1 MNAPEN
7 LNYEFGPFLLE
18 PHARRLSRDGEPVP
32 LGGPEFQLL
41 LLLVRNH
48 GQVVE
53 KSEIMGTLWPDV
65 EVEENNL
72 TVRMSALRRALG
84 ETKGNHQYIQT
95 VARRGYCL
103 IADVKELPSPP
114 ITETAETH
122 AHRDK
127 PEVDEEQPALQS
139 VDSSTNVNVP
149 RQNQDHRRFAL
160 YAVLAI
166 AVLTTFLLL
175 YVVLRPQKARES
187 EAPAQ
192 SMEMS
197 RFTQSGRVRSAA
209 LSPDGQ
215 SIAYTDHDGDTSSL
229 WLQRAGTNN
238 PLQLLAPAKVYLQFP
253 SFSRDG
259 NTVYYSKCQPNCEL
273 YKMPVLGGVETA
285 LGIRADSRVTF
296 SPDGKR
302 MAYLRSEVEPS
313 GLVTARL
320 YAASPDGTCEEFL
333 HWEAGGSIYQR
344 GAPAWSPDGKVIA
357 FSIIANET
365 GSRRMKV
372 IALALADRKESTLIP
387 ASWSNIRDVTWLPDG
402 SALIV
407 NGLES
412 ADAQRGMQVWRVP
425 LAGGE
430 PRRITNDL
438 NNYFSISLSADGNTL
453 IALQWQTTSGLWIAP
468 TENPSA
474 ATPVTAGTLD
484 RNDGYYGVSVA
495 PDGRLIYV
503 SDRSGKKDLWSV
515 NADGTGRKQ
524 LTDASHKDL
533 TPVVSPDGRYIV
545 FQTCRNATNSGAFNI
560 WRVDADGSNPVQLTR
575 GTYDREPAF
584 SPDGEWV
591 VYVSTEEHL
600 PTLRRVP
607 INGGESVPLTAEFSQ
622 HPTFSPDGKV
632 LAYYR
637 MNQKQRDQRHLVFIP
652 AQGGAPI
659 KTLPA
664 PKNFGSVM
672 QWAPSGDSLWY
683 RDNTMTSIWVLPLDG
698 KPPSPL
704 IKLTNQTLSTF
715 SFSQDGRRLA
725 YSSGPQQSDVVLITR
740 FN

>member
-1 MNAPEN
+1 MNAQEN
-7 LNYEFGPFLLE
+7 LNYQFGPFLLE

-41 LLLVRNH
+41 LLLVRKH

-53 KSEIMGTLWPDV
+53 KSEIMETVWPDV

-84 ETKGNHQYIQT
+84 ETKGNHPYIQT
-95 VARRGYCL
+95 VSRRGYCL
-103 IADVKELPSPP
+103 IADVKELPSQL
-114 ITETAETH
+114 TKETVETH
-122 AHRDK
+122 GVK
-127 PEVDEEQPALQS
+127 PKLDEAQPAVQS
-139 VDSSTNVNVP
+139 VDSFPVNVNVP
-149 RQNQDHRRFAL
+149 RQKSDLRRFTL

-166 AVLTTFLLL
+166 GVLTTFLLL

-192 SMEMS
+192 SMEIS

-215 SIAYTDHDGDTSSL
+215 SVAYTDHDGEMSSL

-238 PLQLLAPAKVYLQFP
+238 PLQLLAPAKLYLQFP

-259 NTVYYSKCQPNCEL
+259 NTLYYSKCQPNCEL

-285 LGIRADSRVTF
+285 LGIRADSRLTF

-320 YAASPDGTCEEFL
+320 FAANADGTWEEFL
-333 HWEAGGSIYQR
+333 HWEAGGSVYQR
-344 GAPAWSPDGKVIA
+344 GAPAWSPDGKAIA
-357 FSIIANET
+357 FSIISSET
-365 GSRRMKV
+365 GRRRMKV
-372 IALALADRKESTLIP
+372 IAVALADRKESTLIP
-387 ASWSNIRDVTWLPDG
+387 ASWSNIRDVAWLPDG
-402 SALIV
+402 SALII
-407 NGLES
+407 NGRES
-412 ADAQRGMQVWRVP
+412 ADAEPGMQVWRVP

-484 RNDGYYGVSVA
+484 RNDGYHGVSVA

-503 SDRSGKKDLWSV
+503 SERSGKNDLWSV

-545 FQTCRNATNSGAFNI
+545 FQTCRNATNNGAFNI
-560 WRVDADGSNPVQLTR
+560 WRVDADGSNPIQLTR
-575 GTYDREPAF
+575 GTYDSEPAI
-584 SPDGEWV
+584 SPDGQSV
-591 VYVSTEEHL
+591 VYVAKEDE
-600 PTLRRVP
+600 PKLRRVP
-607 INGGESVPLTAEFSQ
+607 ISGGEPVSLTEEFSQ
-622 HPTFSPDGKV
+622 HPTFSPDGKLLV
-632 LAYYR
+632 YYR
-637 MNQKQRDQRHLVFIP
+637 MNRKQRDQRHLVFIP
-652 AQGGAPI
+652 GQGGAPI

-672 QWAPSGDSLWY
+672 QWAPAGDSLWY
-683 RDNTMTSIWVLPLDG
+683 RDNTLTSIWVLPLDG
-698 KPPSPL
+698 TPPRPL
-704 IKLTNQTLSTF
+704 IKLSNQTLSTF

-725 YSSGPQQSDVVLITR
+725 YSSGPQQSDVVLITG

>member
-1 MNAPEN
+1 M
-7 LNYEFGPFLLE
+7 
-18 PHARRLSRDGEPVP
+18 P

-41 LLLVRNH
+41 LLLVSKH

-84 ETKGNHQYIQT
+84 ETKGNHPYIQT
-95 VARRGYCL
+95 VARRGYCV
-103 IADVKELPSPP
+103 IADVKELPSPLL
-114 ITETAETH
+114 TETVETH
-122 AHRDK
+122 AQRDQPK
-127 PEVDEEQPALQS
+127 VDEEQPALQS
-139 VDSSTNVNVP
+139 VDSSTNVNVNPP
-149 RQNQDHRRFAL
+149 RQSQNLRRFAL

-166 AVLTTFLLL
+166 AVLTTVLLL

-192 SMEMS
+192 SMEIS
-197 RFTQSGRVRSAA
+197 RVTQNGRVRSAA
-209 LSPDGQ
+209 ISPDGQ
-215 SIAYTDHDGDTSSL
+215 NIAYTAQNGEMASL

-238 PLQLLAPAKVYLQFP
+238 PLQLLPPAKLYLQFP

-259 NTVYYSKCQPNCEL
+259 NTLYYSKCQPGCEL
-273 YKMPVLGGVETA
+273 HKMPVLGGVETA

-320 YAASPDGTCEEFL
+320 YAANADGTGEEFL
-333 HWEAGGSIYQR
+333 NWEAGDSVYQR

-357 FSIIANET
+357 FSIIAAET
-365 GSRRMKV
+365 GRRRMKV
-372 IALALADRKESTLIP
+372 IAVALADRKESTLIP
-387 ASWSNIRDVTWLPDG
+387 PSWSNIRDVAWLPDG
-402 SALIV
+402 STLVI
-407 NGLES
+407 NGNES
-412 ADAQRGMQVWRVP
+412 ANSEPGMQVWRVP
-425 LAGGE
+425 LSGGE
-430 PRRITNDL
+430 ARRITNDL
-438 NNYFSISLSADGNTL
+438 NNYFSISLSVDGKKL
-453 IALQWQTTSGLWIAP
+453 IAHQWQTTFGLWIAP
-468 TENPSA
+468 SENPSA

-484 RNDGYYGVSVA
+484 RKDGQLGVSVA

-503 SDRSGKKDLWSV
+503 SDHSGKRDLWSV
-515 NADGTGRKQ
+515 NADGTGLKQ

-545 FQTCRNATNSGAFNI
+545 FQTCRNATIDRGFNL
-560 WRVDADGSNPVQLTR
+560 WRVDADGRNPLQLTR
-575 GTYDREPAF
+575 GTYDSEPAF
-584 SPDGEWV
+584 SPDGAWV
-591 VYVSTEEHL
+591 VYVSNEDHL

-607 INGGESVPLTAEFSQ
+607 INGGDSVPLTAEFSQ
-622 HPTFSPDGKV
+622 HPTFSPDGK
-632 LAYYR
+632 LIAYYR
-637 MNQKQRDQRHLVFIP
+637 MNQKQRDQRHVVFIP
-652 AQGGAPI
+652 AQGGAAI

-698 KPPSPL
+698 KPSSAL
-704 IKLTNQTLSTF
+704 MKLTNQTLSTF